1 LESANT
7 KFINLNSA
15 VLFQKGDYAVMQKLV
30 IGIVIAFVLSSV
42 VIATQTGYTAETR
55 YSWDQ
60 STIVPRDIVFS
71 SNRYWMDYVKP
82 YGGYGA
88 KGASR
93 GSFGA
98 KGEEEGASNLPY
110 GDWIPRGRDPEAIS
124 NYYASARGYHIINK
138 FIELDSGDL
147 GLVSRPQINGT
158 PKGYARVINIKDEG
172 VGFPVASVYF
182 RSKDLPP
189 LAPEY
194 LYELWLSDEDT
205 GYAMSLGL
213 FQPAAIGRVTML
225 DYESIVPVW
234 PFDSMIVTIE
244 PFPDYDPRPG
254 QVILSGLLK
263 EGVRL
268 P

>member
-1 LESANT
+1 
-7 KFINLNSA
+7 
-15 VLFQKGDYAVMQKLV
+15 MQKLV
-30 IGIVIAFVLSSV
+30 LGVVILLVMSAV

-60 STIVPRDIVFS
+60 TTIVPRDIVFS

-82 YGGYGA
+82 YGGYGT

-93 GSFGA
+93 GSFGM

-110 GDWIPRGRDPEAIS
+110 NDFIPRGRDPSAIS
-124 NYYASARGYHIINK
+124 NYYASARGYHIVNK
-138 FIELDSGDL
+138 YVELESADI

-158 PKGYARVINIKDEG
+158 PKGYARVVNIKEHG
-172 VGFPVASVYF
+172 VGFPVATVYF
-182 RSKDLPP
+182 RTKDLPP

-194 LYELWLSDEDT
+194 LYELWLTDEDT

-213 FQPAAIGRVTML
+213 FQPAGIGRVASL
-225 DYESIVPVW
+225 DYESVVPVW
-234 PFDSMIVTIE
+234 VFDSMMVTIE
-244 PFPDYDPRPG
+244 PFPDENPLPG

-263 EGVRL
+263 EGVGL

>member
-1 LESANT
+1 
-7 KFINLNSA
+7 
-15 VLFQKGDYAVMQKLV
+15 MQKLV
-30 IGIVIAFVLSSV
+30 LGIVILLVMSAV

-55 YSWDQ
+55 YSWYQ

-93 GSFGA
+93 GSFGM

-110 GDWIPRGRDPEAIS
+110 NDFIPRGSDPSAIS
-124 NYYASARGYHIINK
+124 NYYASARGYHIVNK
-138 FIELDSGDL
+138 YVELESVDL

-158 PKGYARVINIKDEG
+158 PKGYARVVNIKDNG
-172 VGFPVASVYF
+172 VGFPVATVFF
-182 RSKDLPP
+182 RTKDLPP

-194 LYELWLSDEDT
+194 LYELWLTDEDT

-213 FQPAAIGRVTML
+213 FQPVQVGRVVSL
-225 DYESIVPVW
+225 DYESVVPVW
-234 PFDSMIVTIE
+234 PFDSMMVTIE
-244 PFPDYDPRPG
+244 PFPDDNPMPG

>member
-1 LESANT
+1 
-7 KFINLNSA
+7 
-15 VLFQKGDYAVMQKLV
+15 MQKLV
-30 IGIVIAFVLSSV
+30 LGIVILLAMSAV

-60 STIVPRDIVFS
+60 TTIVPRDIVFS
-71 SNRYWMDYVKP
+71 ANRYWQTYVKP

-93 GSFGA
+93 GSFGM

-110 GDWIPRGRDPEAIS
+110 NDFIPRGRDPAAIS
-124 NYYASARGYHIINK
+124 NSYANARGYHIVNK
-138 FIELDSGDL
+138 YVELESGDL

-158 PKGYARVINIKDEG
+158 PKGYARVVNIKEDG
-172 VGFPVASVYF
+172 TGFPVANVYF
-182 RSKDLPP
+182 RTKDLPP

-194 LYELWLSDEDT
+194 LYELWLADEDT

-213 FQPAAIGRVTML
+213 FQPAGIGRVASL
-225 DYESIVPVW
+225 DYESVVPVW
-234 PFDSMIVTIE
+234 SFDSMMVTIE
-244 PFPDYDPRPG
+244 PFPDYDPSPG
-254 QVILSGLLK
+254 QVILSGVLK
-263 EGVRL
+263 EGVGL

>member
-1 LESANT
+1 
-7 KFINLNSA
+7 
-15 VLFQKGDYAVMQKLV
+15 MQKLV
-30 IGIVIAFVLSSV
+30 LGIVILVVMSAV
-42 VIATQTGYTAETR
+42 VIATQTGYTSETR
-55 YSWDQ
+55 YSWYQ

-93 GSFGA
+93 GSFGM

-110 GDWIPRGRDPEAIS
+110 NDFIPRGSDPSAIS
-124 NYYASARGYHIINK
+124 NYYASVRGYPIVNK
-138 FIELDSGDL
+138 YVELEPVEL

-158 PKGYARVINIKDEG
+158 PKGYARVVNIKDNG
-172 VGFPVASVYF
+172 VGFPVATVFF
-182 RSKDLPP
+182 RTKDLPP

-194 LYELWLSDEDT
+194 LYELWLVDEDT
-205 GYAMSLGL
+205 GYSMSLGL
-213 FQPAAIGRVTML
+213 FQPAQIGRVVSL
-225 DYESIVPVW
+225 DYESVVPVW

-244 PFPDYDPRPG
+244 PFPDENPMPG

-268 P
+268 A